1 MMNTT
6 KRSLF
11 ILLGGDN
18 AEPEPNFNM
27 KLLSC
32 VFGKNIEKEP
42 TNRKNETLKLLWYFK
57 STSLRYRTWFLS
69 HLLAN
74 HTSPLLTFY
83 TTEFNFVSGWY
94 VHILH
99 CHYETH
105 TKHKINLFWNTAIL
119 QQVLID
125 AISESIAMSSGAA
138 RVCVTYTNLEM
149 AEIKF
154 NVAIL

>member
-1 MMNTT
+1 MVI
-6 KRSLF
+6 
-11 ILLGGDN
+11 ILNLN
-18 AEPEPNFNM
+18 RTSIWNYWVVCLE
-27 KLLSC
+27 KISKKCLR
-32 VFGKNIEKEP
+32 IEKI
-42 TNRKNETLKLLWYFK
+42 K
-57 STSLRYRTWFLS
+57 SFYDIVNQQAYDIEHDFCLTYLQIIQVLYSLSILFR
-69 HLLAN
+69 
-74 HTSPLLTFY
+74 
-83 TTEFNFVSGWY
+83 EFNFVSGWY

-105 TKHKINLFWNTAIL
+105 TKHKINLFWNTTIL